1 MRRIPLLVAMS
12 AALASITCFAS
23 DVEVTPAPG
32 GAFIIKD
39 ESLNERF
46 RVLDSGEVYIPG
58 VTSTPLNSAL
68 LCFSSPTGQVTQCDP
83 SALDGAQGPVGAT
96 GEQGPVGDKGAVGD
110 KGPQGD
116 AGDQGPIGTTGA
128 PGPVGDKGAV
138 GDKGPQ
144 GDAGAQGPVGT
155 TGDQGP
161 VGNQGAEGNQGATGA
176 TGAPGPVGDKGALGD
191 KGPQGDAGD
200 QGPVGTTGAPGP
212 VGDKG
217 ALGDKGPQGDA
228 GPQGPDGDTAS
239 MNLTEITQVCTDQ
252 NLSNSG
258 GLLTCQVSCPAGYV
272 VMTGGFECAL
282 TGSPG
287 GDPTDPNCDAELL
300 VKQSRPLSL
309 GSGWVATWRNIGATS
324 ISAEVITYA
333 YCAVIDGCSPA
344 NLSACTPPPP
354 PAPP

>member
-1 MRRIPLLVAMS
+1 MRYELLVVAMS
-12 AALASITCFAS
+12 AALVSITVFAS

-58 VTSTPLNSAL
+58 VNSTPLNSAL
-68 LCFSSPTGQVTQCDP
+68 LCFSSPTGQITQCDP
-83 SALDGAQGPVGAT
+83 GAIEGIQGPAGPP

-116 AGDQGPIGTTGA
+116 VGDQGPVGSAGA
-128 PGPVGDKGAV
+128 PGPAGDKGAT

-144 GDAGAQGPVGT
+144 GD
-155 TGDQGP
+155 
-161 VGNQGAEGNQGATGA
+161 
-176 TGAPGPVGDKGALGD
+176 PGE
-191 KGPQGDAGD
+191 
-200 QGPVGTTGAPGP
+200 
-212 VGDKG
+212 
-217 ALGDKGPQGDA
+217 
-228 GPQGPDGDTAS
+228 QGPDGDTAS
-239 MNLTEITQVCTDQ
+239 MNLTEFTQICTDQ
-252 NLSNSG
+252 NLAGSG

-272 VMTGGFECAL
+272 VMTGGFECSL
-282 TGSPG
+282 TGGSG
-287 GDPTDPNCDAELL
+287 GAPTDPNCASELL

-309 GSGWVATWRNIGATS
+309 GSGWVATWRNIGSTS

-344 NLSACTPPPP
+344 NLAACTLPPPP
-354 PAPP
+354 PPP